1 MDPII
6 GAGILGGAGLLSNL
20 LQAGAQREAMNR
32 QMAATG
38 AQGVF
43 QMEQARIEAEQKA
56 KQSALADLIAAYRST
71 LGGGK

>member
-56 KQSALADLIAAYRST
+56 KQGALADLIAAYRST